1 MNQRCFLYTRPISLL
16 SLLILL
22 LTAKVAR
29 TDTPEKPLPRTIA
42 EQSDYK
48 ATSRHAEVVDFCER
62 LKKLSPL
69 VRLGELGKSG
79 EGRTL
84 PLLIL
89 ADPPVSTPEE
99 AAKSGKLVVLAMA
112 NIHAGEVDGKE
123 ALLMLARDLATAKEK
138 PLLKNLVVVFAP
150 IFNAD
155 GNEKISKEH
164 RRSQN
169 GPAEG
174 VGIRENAAG
183 LDLNRDYIK
192 LDSPEVRALVR
203 FFNNWDPAI
212 FIDCHTT
219 NGSYHRFTITYEG
232 PVCPAGDDKLIALVR
247 DELFPDV
254 SQRLEKRSGYHS
266 FFYGNFSRD
275 HGRWETVPAIPRYGT
290 HYFGLRNRIGI
301 LSESYSYAPF
311 RDRVL
316 ASRDFVRSILEYAAE
331 NKEKISTLLRDAR
344 KEKDEI
350 ALRHR
355 MKPLPRRATI
365 LGFEEERKDGR
376 TVATKT
382 PKDYTVEYLGVA
394 EPTLSVRRPCAYL
407 LPPSMTK
414 IVENLQRHGIAVEE
428 LREDIE
434 LDVEIYKIDKV
445 RQRAVYQKHKLIE
458 VDASPRKETQRIAA
472 GTMVVK
478 TKQPLGTLA
487 AYLLEPQAEDGLCTW
502 SFFENGIREETD
514 YPVLR
519 VPSETPLLTTP
530 IRPLAE
536 ERKIHKRIDLDM
548 LLGKKPMPNL
558 SGSPIGDVTWLE
570 DGEHF
575 LQRKDGQ
582 LRKVHALSGR
592 STPQPAPD
600 TKKIEAALAS
610 LPTIDRQT
618 ARRIAGRGADR
629 AFDRFRMGRFNT
641 EAGDPLEGKK
651 GRVFQHSDDLYYYFL
666 DGSKAVRLTHST
678 GAKELISLSPN
689 EKYVAYVRA
698 NNLYVVDIA
707 TQTEHALTTDGSD
720 LIFNGKMDWVYWEEI
735 GNRRSNAYWW
745 SPDSTHLAF
754 VRYDDTPVH
763 KFAVLDTTPV
773 RQQVELTPYPKAGD
787 PIPTVKL
794 GMVPAAGGPV
804 AFVDLSGYSEG
815 AMILT
820 RGGWLPTSDKVYFYI
835 QDRAQ
840 TWLDFCTAP
849 RSGGSPTRLFRD
861 KTRAWVD
868 DPGAPHFLKDG
879 SFLLPSER
887 SGWRHLYHFGIDGK
901 LKRAVTSGSWEVRNL
916 NLVDEPSGWVYF
928 SATKDN
934 PIGLNLYRIKLTGG
948 EPQRL
953 TMGPGQH
960 RVSIS
965 PKTNLFVDYC
975 NSFDSPPTVRLYRTD
990 GTLGRTLDTNPVYAL
1005 EEYDLGKNELIQ
1017 IKTPD
1022 GFVLEASL
1030 LKPPD
1035 FDSSRRYPVW
1045 FTTYGGPH
1053 APVVHDA
1060 WQGARLRDQG
1070 LANLGFLVFQV
1081 DPRSASGKGVC
1092 STWTAYRQL
1101 GVQELA
1107 DIQTAI
1113 RWLTTH
1119 SFVDADRIGMTG
1131 HSYGGFMT
1139 AYALTHSKLFAA
1151 GVAGAPV
1158 TDWHNYDAFY
1168 TERYMNTPQE
1178 NPEGYKRT
1186 SVVEAAAQ
1194 LHGRLLIIH
1203 GIRDD
1208 NVHVQNSLQLVKALQ
1223 RADKDFEVMVYPD
1236 DRHGIRGRHY
1246 QRLILDFMRRTLR
1259 PGPEEA
1265 VGGQKASLPTAAP
1278 PTDARP
1284 PAGK

>member
-1 MNQRCFLYTRPISLL
+1 MNQRSFLPDRLQHLL
-16 SLLILL
+16 MLILL
-22 LTAKVAR
+22 FVAGTAHS
-29 TDTPEKPLPRTIA
+29 DTPGTMLPRTVA
-42 EQSDYK
+42 EKSDYK
-48 ATSRHAEVVDFCER
+48 ATSRYADVVDFCQRVKE
-62 LKKLSPL
+62 LSPL
-69 VRLGELGKSG
+69 VCVGELGKTG

-123 ALLMLARDLATAKEK
+123 ALMMLARDVATTKAN
-138 PLLKNLVVVFAP
+138 PLLKDLVLVLAP

-155 GNEKISKEH
+155 GNERISKDN

-174 VGIRENAAG
+174 VGIRQNAAG

-192 LDSPEVRALVR
+192 LDSPEVRALVH
-203 FFNNWDPAI
+203 FFNKWDPAI

-219 NGSYHRFTITYEG
+219 NGSHHRYTITYEG
-232 PVCPAGDDKLIALVR
+232 PVCPAGDGKLIEHVR
-247 DELFPDV
+247 DELLPDV
-254 SQRLEKRSGYHS
+254 SRRLEKRTGYHS

-275 HGRWETVPAIPRYGT
+275 RTLWETVPAIPRYGT
-290 HYFGLRNRIGI
+290 HYYGLRNRIGI
-301 LSESYSYAPF
+301 LSESYTYAPF

-316 ASRDFVRSILEYAAE
+316 GSRDFVRSILEYAAE
-331 NKEKISTLLRDAR
+331 NKDKLRTLLREAR
-344 KEKDEI
+344 KDKDEI

-355 MKPLPRRATI
+355 MKPLTRRSTI

-376 TVATKT
+376 IVATKT
-382 PKDYTVEYLGVA
+382 PKDYTVEYIGVA
-394 EPTLSVRRPCAYL
+394 EPTLSVRRPYAYL
-407 LPPSMTK
+407 IPASWVNV
-414 IVENLQRHGIAVEE
+414 IENLQRHGIVLEE

-434 LDVEIYKIDKV
+434 LDLEVYRIDKV
-445 RQRAVYQKHKLIE
+445 SKQAVYQKHQLIE
-458 VDASPRKETQRIAA
+458 VDASARKDTQRVTA
-472 GTMVVK
+472 GMIVVK
-478 TKQPLGTLA
+478 TSQPLGTLA
-487 AYLLEPQAEDGLCTW
+487 CYLLEPQAEDGLAAW
-502 SFFENGIREETD
+502 NSFDQGVREGAD

-519 VPSETPLLTTP
+519 LPSETPLLTTQV
-530 IRPLAE
+530 RPLAE
-536 ERKIHKRIDLDM
+536 ERTHHKRIELDM
-548 LLGKKPMPNL
+548 LLGKKPLPNL
-558 SGSPIGDVTWLE
+558 SGSPIGDVSWLD

-575 LQRKDGQ
+575 LLSKNGQ
-582 LRKVHALSGR
+582 MRKVHALSGR
-592 STPQPAPD
+592 SWPQPAPD
-600 TKKIEAALAS
+600 TKKIETALTA
-610 LPTIDRQT
+610 LPTIDRQS
-618 ARRIAGRGADR
+618 ARRIAARGSGRAFERGALR
-629 AFDRFRMGRFNT
+629 RFAADAPEPT
-641 EAGDPLEGKK
+641 EGTK
-651 GRVFQHSDDLYYYFL
+651 GRVFQHGNDLYYYFL

-678 GAKELISLSPN
+678 GTKELVSLSPN
-689 EKYVAYVRA
+689 EKYVAFVRA

-707 TQTEHALTTDGSD
+707 TQTEQALTTDGSD
-720 LIFNGKMDWVYWEEI
+720 LVFNGKMDWVYWEEI
-735 GNRRSNAYWW
+735 GNRKSNAYWW
-745 SPDSTHLAF
+745 SPDSSHVAF
-754 VRYDDTPVH
+754 VRYDDSPVH
-763 KFAVLDTTPV
+763 KFAVLDTTTV

-794 GMVPAAGGPV
+794 GIVPVAGGPV
-804 AFVDLSGYSEG
+804 GFVDLSGYSDG

-820 RGGWLPTSDKVYFYI
+820 RAGWMPDGEKVYFYV

-849 RSGGSPTRLFRD
+849 RAGGSPTRLFRD

-879 SFLLPSER
+879 SFLLASER
-887 SGWRHLYHFGIDGK
+887 SGWRHLYHFAADGK
-901 LKRAVTSGSWEVRNL
+901 LKREVTNGPWEVRTL
-916 NLVDEPSGWVYF
+916 HVVDEPSGWVYF
-928 SATKDN
+928 SAAKDN
-934 PIGLNLYRIKLTGG
+934 AIGLNLYRVKLTGG

-953 TMGPGQH
+953 TSGPGEH

-965 PKTNLFVDYC
+965 PKANLFVDYV
-975 NSFDSPPTVRLYRTD
+975 NSYYTPSTARLFRSD
-990 GTLGRTLDTNPVYAL
+990 GTPARTLDTNPVFAL
-1005 EEYDLGKNELIQ
+1005 EEYDRGKQELLQ

-1022 GFVLEASL
+1022 GFVLEAAL

-1035 FDSSRRYPVW
+1035 FDPSRRYPVW

-1053 APVVHDA
+1053 APVVHDS
-1060 WQGARLRDQG
+1060 WQGGRLRDQG

-1081 DPRSASGKGVC
+1081 DPRSASGKGIV

-1101 GVQELA
+1101 GVQEMA
-1107 DIQTAI
+1107 DIETAI

-1186 SVVEAAAQ
+1186 SVVGAAAQ
-1194 LHGRLLIIH
+1194 LHGRLLLIH

-1208 NVHVQNSLQLVKALQ
+1208 NVHVQNTLQLVNALE
-1223 RADKDFEVMVYPD
+1223 RADKDFELMVYPN

-1246 QRLILDFMRRTLR
+1246 QRLVIDFMRRTLR
-1259 PGPEEA
+1259 PEPGP
-1265 VGGQKASLPTAAP
+1265 V
-1278 PTDARP
+1278 ARP
-1284 PAGK
+1284 SRVGAPTQQH